1 MPNIP
6 IPSALNYLGVFF
18 LIFGFFLLIAG
29 SGVIK
34 VEKISVK
41 PGCATL
47 VFGAFLI
54 IVGFAFL
61 IPEIKSAASIPTLTP
76 TSTVSISTTDTPSPI
91 ASAESELPA
100 SEQVYS
106 NSSVLHLGD
115 QDYTGW
121 EPLSGSCFKM
131 SFVIKHPVNGLII
144 SLQVFDTDAENP
156 VLLNGVQVALL
167 PAQNEAYA
175 ESWSDTIKMPISNT
189 HIQQG
194 INDLTVCSA
203 PALNPDFEGDID
215 DIQIQGITITAE

>member
-1 MPNIP
+1 MPPIP
-6 IPSALNYLGVFF
+6 ISSALNYLGVFF

-61 IPEIKSAASIPTLTP
+61 IPEIKSAASVPTLTP
-76 TSTVSISTTDTPSPI
+76 TSAVTVSSTDTPAPI
-91 ASAESELPA
+91 SSAESELSA

-115 QDYTGW
+115 ENYTGW

-156 VLLNGVQVALL
+156 VFLNSVQVTSL

-175 ESWSDTIKMPISNT
+175 QSWSDTIKMPISNT
-189 HIQQG
+189 NILQG

-215 DIQIQGITITAE
+215 DFQIRDITITTQ

>member
-1 MPNIP
+1 MPTIP

-18 LIFGFFLLIAG
+18 LIFGFFLLIAC

-61 IPEIKSAASIPTLTP
+61 FPELKSKASVPALTP
-76 TSTVSISTTDTPSPI
+76 TTDIPAPIS
-91 ASAESELPA
+91 SAESGLPA

-115 QDYTGW
+115 EDFSEW
-121 EPLSGSCFKM
+121 EPLLASCFKM
-131 SFVIKHPVNGLII
+131 SFVIKRPVNGLIV

-156 VLLNGVQVALL
+156 VFLNNVQVTLL

-175 ESWSDTIKMPISNT
+175 ESWSDTIKLPIPNT
-189 HIQQG
+189 YIQQG
-194 INDLTVCSA
+194 TNDLMVCSA

-215 DIQIQGITITAE
+215 DIQIRGITITTE

>member
-1 MPNIP
+1 MPPIP

-47 VFGAFLI
+47 AFGAFLI

-61 IPEIKSAASIPTLTP
+61 FPEIKSKVSAPTLTP
-76 TSTVSISTTDTPSPI
+76 TSTVTDTPVPISSP
-91 ASAESELPA
+91 ESSLPA

-115 QDYTGW
+115 EDSTGW
-121 EPLSGSCFKM
+121 EPLIASCFKM
-131 SFVIKHPVNGLII
+131 SFVIKRPVNGLMI

-156 VLLNGVQVALL
+156 VFLNNVQVSLL

-175 ESWSDTIKMPISNT
+175 ESWSDTIKLPISNT
-189 HIQQG
+189 YIQQG
-194 INDLTVCSA
+194 TNDLMICSA
-203 PALNPDFEGDID
+203 PALNPDFVGDID
-215 DIQIQGITITAE
+215 DFQIRDITITTE